1 MDTLTKLTTHTI
13 FVDSHTLHPS
23 LATMPA
29 LPAPNVLTFLSRVF
43 LLQVTRTQRTTAS
56 RRRRRRKRS
65 PGLRDANERRT
76 TLSQL
81 LLLKMLQKLHATLS
95 TWLRSSSRR
104 WTICWR
110 TWRLRRTR
118 RLTVIVIVTLTVIVA
133 VWRKR
138 WQGWRSG
145 WCLGW
150 RKGSACCGTASQT
163 GWGR

>member
-43 LLQVTRTQRTTAS
+43 LLQVTRTQRTTA

>member
-43 LLQVTRTQRTTAS
+43 LLQVTRTQRTTAR

-81 LLLKMLQKLHATLS
+81 LLLKVLQKLHATLLI
-95 TWLRSSSRR
+95 WLRSSSRR

-110 TWRLRRTR
+110 KWRLRRTR

-133 VWRKR
+133 VWRTR

-150 RKGSACCGTASQT
+150 CKGSACCGTASQT